1 MQKSWRSFFLV
12 NLVTQGAFAV
22 YLAIVTVQNGVSG
35 YLVPDGDRAAYV
47 ARVCELMGD
56 EEKRREMAERALERS
71 HFYSKENVARI
82 WDGVLG
88 D

>member
-1 MQKSWRSFFLV
+1 MLPAVAYDVRV
-12 NLVTQGAFAV
+12 GPGA
-22 YLAIVTVQNGVSG
+22 IIQNGVSG
-35 YLVPDGDRAAYV
+35 YLLPDGDRAAYV

-56 EEKRREMAERALERS
+56 AEKRREMAERALERS